1 MNEQAPQTGQYRQS
15 WNEKVRERF
24 IKKKNTQKNHCSLV
38 MKESEEE
45 LKSEVFTFKLDFAED
60 FKIN

>member
-1 MNEQAPQTGQYRQS
+1 M
-15 WNEKVRERF
+15 
-24 IKKKNTQKNHCSLV
+24 QKNHCSLV

-45 LKSEVFTFKLDFAED
+45 LESEVFTFKLDFAED